1 LAVTLIELRREGL
14 PKLAGAATWKAR
26 TADAHRRAA
35 SGEYLNF
42 EFGYKPLANEVA
54 TAAAIM
60 VDADRLI
67 TQYMRDAGKQVRRR
81 YAFPPIVSVQET
93 VIDSSST
100 AALMGPSNSLLY
112 ATQTGQGR
120 VIRRRETTRRVW
132 FSGAFTYHLPID
144 PITMG
149 IVSGRKRSLSKLLG
163 LDLDPNTLWGA
174 TPWSWAVDWV
184 TNTGDLISNLQSW
197 TRDGMVLR
205 YGYVMEHTIVRDDWI
220 FVGRTGLADVNVRPP
235 VISFVAET
243 KLRRK
248 ATPFGFGLSYGS
260 FSNRQK
266 AIIAALGLS
275 QKQR

>member
-93 VIDSSST
+93 VIDSSAT